1 MRKIL
6 QENNDETEF
15 VMNENIDID
24 VEFQKFEIMSEEL
37 NRMTEE
43 IDSDCKA
50 LDEAQMEADKIKQL
64 EKQLKENPSVSDAD
78 KIKQEIA
85 ERTDKIEQLLATIK
99 PAE

>member
-1 MRKIL
+1 MGR
-6 QENNDETEF
+6 E
-15 VMNENIDID
+15 IDINVD
-24 VEFQKFEIMSEEL
+24 FQKFEKLSEEL
-37 NRMTEE
+37 NRLAEE

-50 LDEAQMEADKIKQL
+50 LDEAQMEADKIELL

>member
-1 MRKIL
+1 
-6 QENNDETEF
+6 
-15 VMNENIDID
+15 MNQLSEIDA
-24 VEFQKFEIMSEEL
+24 EFQKFEKLSEQL
-37 NRMTEE
+37 NRMAEE
-43 IDSDCKA
+43 IDSDCQA
-50 LDEAQMEADKIKQL
+50 LDEAQKEADKIELL